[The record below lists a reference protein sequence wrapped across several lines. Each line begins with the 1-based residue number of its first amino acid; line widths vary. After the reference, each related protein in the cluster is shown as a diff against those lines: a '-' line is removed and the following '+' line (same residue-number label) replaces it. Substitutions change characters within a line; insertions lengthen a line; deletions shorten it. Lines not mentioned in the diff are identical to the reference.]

1 MSIKCL
7 ENISHDG
14 VKYNKNDIIINIT
27 KEEAIRLINLE
38 VAIKIDDKFKS
49 SRKDLRKVFANK
61 YKRNR
66 LSEVEGK
73 YGF

>member
-14 VKYNKNDIIINIT
+14 VKYNKDDIIISIT
-27 KEEAIRLINLE
+27 KDEAIRLINLE

-49 SRKDLRKVFANK
+49 TRKDLRKVFANK

-66 LSEVEGK
+66 LSEMERK

>member
-7 ENISHDG
+7 DKISHDG
-14 VKYNKNDIIINIT
+14 VKYNKDDIISNIT
-27 KEEAIRLINLE
+27 KDEAIRLINLN

-49 SRKDLRKVFANK
+49 NRTDLRKVFANK

-66 LSEVEGK
+66 LSEMEER